1 MSGFVRLAEGIL
13 FWQVQET
20 GSRVSEGIFTLFVPN
35 AISITSPTFTL
46 TEAFAGF
53 PFTITRPAS
62 HASFATVLLL
72 MSRDT
77 FKNLSNLIV
86 FIFPSYFLFRRLHI
100 PAARF

>member
-1 MSGFVRLAEGIL
+1 MWIWNIFRLYI
-13 FWQVQET
+13 QT
-20 GSRVSEGIFTLFVPN
+20 GLLLPLSSLYPEDQAHALFTLLVPN

-72 MSRDT
+72 IRRE
-77 FKNLSNLIV
+77 
-86 FIFPSYFLFRRLHI
+86 IFEIFHQVSYIPPDKQKGEHI
-100 PAARF
+100 CPP